1 MKYEVKSA
9 EWAFLKTII
18 VFIFYFVVLFITMFG
33 FMQILHEDEEI
44 TELVKKLLC
53 YPIFNKD
60 NPVDTLYIFVNSYL
74 VLFFA
79 VFHLSEHIY
88 FHNNIAL
95 RYNQKKWVI
104 HKYIVGICF
113 ILIFSLLQ
121 YLSIFYVFHSYMPTS
136 LKYYIYPIVY
146 RIMIMSS
153 VYTLYNMLNT
163 NKIACIVLL
172 LLLLYPLLH
181 FNIYLSLAIIIG
193 TFIINF
199 MFFNLRTFKYLNIIK
214 RKEAR

>member
-9 EWAFLKTII
+9 EWAFLKTIV
-18 VFIFYFVVLFITMFG
+18 VFIFYFVILFITMFG
-33 FMQILHEDEEI
+33 FMRFNHDDIEI
-44 TELVKKLLC
+44 FEQAKELLC
-53 YPIFNKD
+53 FPIFSKE
-60 NPVDTLYIFVNSYL
+60 NPVNTLYIFINSYL

-95 RYNQKKWVI
+95 RYNQKKWAI
-104 HKYIVGICF
+104 HKYIVGLCF
-113 ILIFSLLQ
+113 IVFFSILQ
-121 YLSIFYVFHSYMPTS
+121 YLSVYYVFGPYMPTS
-136 LKYYIYPIVY
+136 LEYYIYPIVY

-163 NKIACIVLL
+163 NKIVCIVLL

-181 FNIYLSLAIIIG
+181 FNIYLSVVVIIG

-199 MFFNLRTFKYLNIIK
+199 MFFNLRTFRYLDIIK

>member
-104 HKYIVGICF
+104 HKYIAGICF

-199 MFFNLRTFKYLNIIK
+199 MFFNLRTFKCLNVIK
-214 RKEAR
+214 RKKAR